1 LLKNNLPLPASFSDI
16 SFDAAKG
23 DVASK
28 IASINL
34 ICLKKPFDNSSFR
47 RIKEGYKLQDRLSKE
62 SDYVCKIYQIVY
74 SSQYFY
80 VWQEKGISLKEY
92 LIKNPNDINNYLKK
106 AQHIVN
112 RLWDEHR
119 IQYMDLTSDNFII
132 VNNRLKL
139 IDFEEYDNKKLDY
152 YVKHEYNNEIY
163 TLKTSPPKTRT
174 PKTRTLKTSTPK
186 TRTLRTSTPKTRT
199 LKTSPSKTSTPKT
212 RRLKTSTPKTRT
224 LRTSTPKN

>member
-1 LLKNNLPLPASFSDI
+1 MSKGGYSQHWRRTKKNRSHTLLLKNNLPLPASFNDI
-16 SFDAAKG
+16 SFHAAKV

-28 IASINL
+28 IAPINL
-34 ICLKKPFDNSSFR
+34 ICLKKPFDNSSFT

-92 LIKNPNDINNYLKK
+92 LVKNPNNINNYLKK

-119 IQYMDLTSDNFII
+119 IQYTDIMTDNFII

-139 IDFEEYDNKKLDY
+139 IDFEFYDNKKLDY

-163 TLKTSPPKTRT
+163 TL
-174 PKTRTLKTSTPK
+174 
-186 TRTLRTSTPKTRT
+186 RTSTPKTRT
-199 LKTSPSKTSTPKT
+199 LKTSTPKT